1 MRRSH
6 RPPFTTAPVA
16 DSQRSSTR
24 CYSQLA
30 LARIAKGD
38 GSILCEPRILNAMD
52 DLHDLVLAMLG
63 VAVAAVMLVAGELY
77 LVTRPNPPEIYS
89 EPPAVVTSS
98 AEQQP
103 R

>member
-1 MRRSH
+1 
-6 RPPFTTAPVA
+6 
-16 DSQRSSTR
+16 
-24 CYSQLA
+24 
-30 LARIAKGD
+30 
-38 GSILCEPRILNAMD
+38 MD

-63 VAVAAVMLVAGELY
+63 VAVAGVMLVAGGLY
-77 LVTRPNPPEIYS
+77 LVTRPDPHEINS